1 MVASLAYAEIGDS
14 LEKFLDN
21 KVLQTFLLKNRDSI
35 GWIEFLTERFFP
47 ESTSVKHG
55 FSRGRKKY

>member
-35 GWIEFLTERFFP
+35 GWIEFLP
-47 ESTSVKHG
+47 ESKSVKHG